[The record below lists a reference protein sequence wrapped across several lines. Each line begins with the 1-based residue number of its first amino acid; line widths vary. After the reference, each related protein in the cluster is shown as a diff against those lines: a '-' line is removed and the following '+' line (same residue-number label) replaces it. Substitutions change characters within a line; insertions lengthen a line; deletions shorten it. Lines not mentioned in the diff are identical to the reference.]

1 MKSLIISLS
10 LAVVVVVFS
19 VGYTFK
25 IDTVANELREL
36 NNEIAISLKDENYE
50 SALEK
55 ADKLSG
61 CIEDKKTLMEA
72 IGNHEEIKSIEMNI
86 AEMKEYIRGSARSD
100 ALSKCALLD
109 FLFGYLPE
117 GYHLKAENI
126 L

>member
-19 VGYTFK
+19 IGYTFK
-25 IDTVANELREL
+25 IDAVANELREL
-36 NNEIAISLKDENYE
+36 NNEIAISLKNENYE

-55 ADKLSG
+55 AEKLSG
-61 CIEDKKTLMEA
+61 SIDEKKTLMEA

-100 ALSKCALLD
+100 ALSKCSLLD
-109 FLFGYLPE
+109 FLFCYLPE
-117 GYHLKAENI
+117 SYHLKAENI